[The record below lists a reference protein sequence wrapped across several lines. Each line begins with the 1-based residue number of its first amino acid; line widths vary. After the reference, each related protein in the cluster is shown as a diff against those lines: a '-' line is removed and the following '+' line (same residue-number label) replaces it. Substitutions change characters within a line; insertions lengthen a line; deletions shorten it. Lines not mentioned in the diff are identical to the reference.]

1 MFVLCAIPKYVLC
14 LLTWWTGLFA
24 SLGDVIILEEAAYVS
39 SGFFYETVAPL
50 LCVGMFIL
58 KNAIHTQLSTL
69 PWTLYT
75 AQLYYFAVID
85 TAFDRN
91 ICLTLRI
98 VNKTCLTLLFDAT
111 QWHQWHSCL
120 TLHND
125 TLVWRYTMTSNTFL
139 SIPND
144 IENLFTTSKSCS
156 TLHNAIKVLFD
167 TTQCHQSLV
176 RHHTMPSKS
185 CSTPHNDIKGLF
197 DTKQWHQRLVWYQTM
212 TSKACLI
219 PDNDN

>member
-98 VNKTCLTLLFDAT
+98 VNKTCLI
-111 QWHQWHSCL
+111 QWHSCL

-125 TLVWRYTMTSNTFL
+125 IKHFFVNPQWHRKLVY
-139 SIPND
+139 
-144 IENLFTTSKSCS
+144 
-156 TLHNAIKVLFD
+156 HIKVLFD

-197 DTKQWHQRLVWYQTM
+197 DTTQWHQRLVWH
-212 TSKACLI
+212 
-219 PDNDN
+219 